1 MTDTT
6 NPAAEAEALKA
17 KTPPPMPAGSITP
30 DPLKPATTLG
40 TKPVTN
46 VASIEAA
53 ITSVTAAQK
62 SIAGCGNVTSNTAL
76 ASSSCVKALEWLNK
90 ELVAAQAAAPKA

>member
-17 KTPPPMPAGSITP
+17 KTPPPMPSGSILG
-30 DPLKPATTLG
+30 DAAKPATPA
-40 TKPVTN
+40 KPVTN
-46 VASIEAA
+46 VTMIEAA
-53 ITSVTAAQK
+53 ITSVTAAQT

-76 ASSSCVKALEWLNK
+76 AGASCVKALEWLNK
-90 ELVAAQAAAPKA
+90 ELVAANAAAPKA